1 MSNRPLWD
9 VRQRHVWLSTPAK
22 GKRQKRRA
30 RSRNGLQSAMDFK
43 ASQRPAAAAEVP
55 AADSAS

>member
-22 GKRQKRRA
+22 AKRQKRRA
-30 RSRNGLQSAMDFK
+30 RNRNGLQAALDYK
-43 ASQRPAAAAEVP
+43 AANQAAPAAATPEE
-55 AADSAS
+55 SSN

>member
-22 GKRQKRRA
+22 AKRQKRRA
-30 RSRNGLQSAMDFK
+30 RNRNGLQAALDYKAANQASA
-43 ASQRPAAAAEVP
+43 PAAAPTEE
-55 AADSAS
+55 SSN